1 MSRYF
6 FELMDDNDMPLE
18 AFIPD
23 GSSKEAA
30 VRKSKNWM
38 QANGVSHAQLA
49 VNSLRTSNVL
59 DILEINI

>member
-1 MSRYF
+1 
-6 FELMDDNDMPLE
+6 MDDNDMPLE